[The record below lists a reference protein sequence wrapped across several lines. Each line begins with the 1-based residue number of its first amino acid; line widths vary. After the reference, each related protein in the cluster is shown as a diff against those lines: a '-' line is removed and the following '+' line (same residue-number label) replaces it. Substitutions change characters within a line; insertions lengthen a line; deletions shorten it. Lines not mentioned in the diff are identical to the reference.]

1 MVKNKNLRVLSI
13 SIILCSVYALWI
25 APLNPVQI
33 ANLKV
38 IDAFFYLS
46 SKFNPLPKVGQ
57 DIVLITVDDDSL
69 REVDI
74 RWPWPRSVIAQIIKK
89 VSANGPTAICVNFVF
104 AGKSVNP
111 QEDSVLIGSLKS
123 AGNVYAAAFF
133 GSNGKYV
140 IPDEAL
146 ALGLKDFGFV
156 NKPRDID
163 NTIRRMRPYFLS
175 QSGEIID
182 YSLSLK
188 VAGSI
193 MNSPPGNIGISVPLS
208 KDGTAYIKFF
218 GSLDKFNSISAWK
231 ILKDAA
237 DLSMLKNKLVFFGV
251 TSESFHDTYHTP
263 LGIMPGMVIDLN
275 ETLTYINKSFFRYA
289 KAEVNSII
297 LFIFVLIAVFGGLR
311 LSILSGIALTACE
324 ILILLSLGLL
334 LFLRNI
340 IIDPF
345 GPILLM
351 VVSTILLHGT
361 RYVVLIVE
369 NIVLRKEAVTDG
381 LTGLY
386 LYRYFEL
393 QLKRELESAF
403 HIHKNLALVIYDID
417 HFKKINDTYGHEF
430 GNIVLKAIAK
440 SLKDHSRKNNIIARY
455 GGEEFCIIVPGMK
468 RDHAIKYAE
477 RLRNMVSFLEFKT
490 DKDATAKLT
499 MSAGIIT
506 IEDAHSEDPTDFI
519 KAADCA
525 LYRSKNTGRDR
536 ISVFDKN
543 VDKIISS
550 PISFPLRPPTASS

>member
-1 MVKNKNLRVLSI
+1 MFKNKNLQVLVI
-13 SIILCSVYALWI
+13 AILLCVIYAWWL
-25 APLNPVQI
+25 APLRPVKI

-38 IDAFFYLS
+38 IDSFFYLN
-46 SKFNPLPKVGQ
+46 SKLNPLPKAGQ
-57 DIVLITVDDDSL
+57 DIALITVDDESL
-69 REVDI
+69 REVNI
-74 RWPWPRSVIAQIIKK
+74 SWPWPRSVIARIIKK
-89 VSANGPTAICVNFVF
+89 ISANGPAAICVNFVF
-104 AGKSVNP
+104 AGKSMDP
-111 QEDSVLIGSLKS
+111 QEDSVLINSLKE
-123 AGNVYAAAFF
+123 AKNVYAAAFF
-133 GSNGKYV
+133 GSDGKYV
-140 IPDEAL
+140 LPDKEL
-146 ALGLKDFGFV
+146 ALSLKDFGFV

-163 NTIRRMRPYFLS
+163 NTVRRMRPYFPS
-175 QSGEIID
+175 EAGGIID

-188 VAGSI
+188 AAGSM
-193 MNSPPGNIGISVPLS
+193 MNNLPGNIAASVPLS

-218 GSLDKFNSISAWK
+218 GSLDKFNSIPAWK
-231 ILKDAA
+231 VLKDTA
-237 DLSMLKNKLVFFGV
+237 DLSMLKNKLVFFGA
-251 TSESFHDTYHTP
+251 TSESFHDTYQTP
-263 LGIMPGMVIDLN
+263 LGIMPGMIIDLN

-289 KAEVNSII
+289 NHEANFII

-311 LSILSGIALTACE
+311 FSILSGIALTACE

-334 LFLRNI
+334 LFLKGI

-351 VVSTILLHGT
+351 VASTILLHGT
-361 RYVVLIVE
+361 RYVLLIVE

-393 QLKRELESAF
+393 QLKRELKSAF

-430 GNIVLKAIAK
+430 GNVALKAIAK
-440 SLKDHSRKNNIIARY
+440 SLKDHSRLNNIIARY

-490 DKDATAKLT
+490 DKGEIAKLT
-499 MSAGIIT
+499 MSAGIVT
-506 IEDAHSEDPTDFI
+506 IEDASSENPSNFI

-525 LYRSKNTGRDR
+525 LYRSKNTGRDK

-543 VDKIISS
+543 IDKITSS
-550 PISFPLRPPTASS
+550 

>member
-1 MVKNKNLRVLSI
+1 MLKNKNLRVLTI

-25 APLNPVQI
+25 APLNPIQT

-46 SKFNPLPKVGQ
+46 SKFNPLPKAGQ
-57 DIVLITVDDDSL
+57 DIVLIAVDDDSL
-69 REVDI
+69 REVGI
-74 RWPWPRSVIAQIIKK
+74 RWPWPRSVMAQIINEI
-89 VSANGPTAICVNFVF
+89 SANGPAVICVDFVF
-104 AGKSVNP
+104 AGKSVDP
-111 QEDSVLIGSLKS
+111 REDSVLMDSLRGAK
-123 AGNVYAAAFF
+123 NVYAAAFF
-133 GSNGKYV
+133 GSDGKYV
-140 IPDEAL
+140 VPDEAL
-146 ALGLKDFGFV
+146 VSGLKDFGFV

-188 VAGSI
+188 VAGSM
-193 MNSPPGNIGISVPLS
+193 MNSPPVNIGLSVPLS
-208 KDGTAYIKFF
+208 KNGTAYIKFF
-218 GSLDKFNSISAWK
+218 GSFDKFNSIPAWK
-231 ILKDAA
+231 VLKGAA
-237 DLSMLKNKLVFFGV
+237 DLSMLKNKVVFFGV

-275 ETLTYINKSFFRYA
+275 EVLTYKTNSFFRYA
-289 KAEVNSII
+289 SHEVNAII

-334 LFLRNI
+334 LFLNEI

-351 VVSTILLHGT
+351 VASTILLHGT
-361 RYVVLIVE
+361 RYVMLIVE

-393 QLKRELESAF
+393 QLKRELKSAF
-403 HIHKNLALVIYDID
+403 HLHKNLALVIYDID

-430 GNIVLKAIAK
+430 GNVVLKAIAK

-477 RLRNMVSFLEFKT
+477 RLRNMVSFLEFKR
-490 DKDATAKLT
+490 DKGETAKLT

-519 KAADCA
+519 KAADSA
-525 LYRSKNTGRDR
+525 LYKSKNAGRDR
-536 ISVFDKN
+536 ITVFNKD
-543 VDKIISS
+543 
-550 PISFPLRPPTASS
+550 

>member
-1 MVKNKNLRVLSI
+1 MLKNSIFRILSI
-13 SIILCSVYALWI
+13 SVILCSVYALWI

-46 SKFNPLPKVGQ
+46 SKFNPLPKSGQ
-57 DIVLITVDDDSL
+57 NIALVTVDDESL
-69 REVDI
+69 REVGA
-74 RWPWPRSVIAQIIKK
+74 RWPWPRSVMAEIIKRI
-89 VSANGPTAICVNFVF
+89 SANGPAVICVDFVF
-104 AGKSVNP
+104 AGKSVDP
-111 QEDSVLIGSLKS
+111 EDDSVLMDSLKG

-133 GSNGKYV
+133 GSDGKYV
-140 IPDEAL
+140 VPDEAL
-146 ALGLKDFGFV
+146 ALGLRDFGFV

-175 QSGEIID
+175 EAGEVID

-193 MNSPPGNIGISVPLS
+193 MNSPAGNIGISVPLS

-218 GSLDKFNSISAWK
+218 GSLDKFNSIPAWK
-231 ILKDAA
+231 VLKDTV
-237 DLSMLKNKLVFFGV
+237 DLSMLKNKMVFFGV

-275 ETLTYINKSFFRYA
+275 ETLTYMNRSFFRYA
-289 KAEVNSII
+289 GAEVNSMI
-297 LFIFVLIAVFGGLR
+297 LFIFVLVAVFGGLR

-324 ILILLSLGLL
+324 ILILLSLGLF
-334 LFLRNI
+334 LFLKDI
-340 IIDPF
+340 MIDPA

-351 VVSTILLHGT
+351 VSSTILLHGA

-393 QLKRELESAF
+393 QLKRELKSAF

-417 HFKKINDTYGHEF
+417 HFKKINDSYGHEF
-430 GNIVLKAIAK
+430 GNVVLRSIAK

-468 RDHAIKYAE
+468 RDHTIKYAE
-477 RLRNMVSFLEFKT
+477 RLRSMISHLEFKT
-490 DKDATAKLT
+490 DKAETIKIT
-499 MSAGIIT
+499 MSGGIVT
-506 IEDAHSEDPTDFI
+506 IEDAASDSATDFI
-519 KAADCA
+519 KSADLA
-525 LYRSKNTGRDR
+525 LYKSKNDGRDR
-536 ISVFDKN
+536 ISVFSK
-543 VDKIISS
+543 S
-550 PISFPLRPPTASS
+550 

>member
-1 MVKNKNLRVLSI
+1 MSAEKICYNYSMLKNSAFRILSI
-13 SIILCSVYALWI
+13 GIILCTVYALWI

-38 IDAFFYLS
+38 IDTFFYLA
-46 SKFNPLPKVGQ
+46 SKFNPLPKSGQ
-57 DIVLITVDDDSL
+57 DVVFITIDDDSL
-69 REVDI
+69 REVGI
-74 RWPWPRSVIAQIIKK
+74 RWPWPRSVMAQIIDKI
-89 VSANGPTAICVNFVF
+89 SAISPAAICVDFVF
-104 AGKSVNP
+104 TGKSVNP
-111 QEDSVLIGSLKS
+111 QEDLSLIDSFKE
-123 AGNVYAAAFF
+123 AKNVYAAAFF
-133 GSNGKYV
+133 GNDGRYV

-175 QSGEIID
+175 ERGDIID

-188 VAGSI
+188 VAGFI
-193 MNSPPGNIGISVPLS
+193 MNSLPGNIAISVPLS
-208 KDGTAYIKFF
+208 GDGTAYIKFF
-218 GSLDKFNSISAWK
+218 GSLDTFNFIPAWK
-231 ILKDAA
+231 VLKDAA
-237 DLSMLKNKLVFFGV
+237 DLSVLKNKLVFFGV

-289 KAEVNSII
+289 SHEVNSAI

-324 ILILLSLGLL
+324 ILVVLSLGLF
-334 LFLRNI
+334 LFLKGI
-340 IIDPF
+340 IIDPL

-351 VVSTILLHGT
+351 VVATILLHGT
-361 RYVVLIVE
+361 RYVVLIIE

-386 LYRYFEL
+386 LHRYFEL
-393 QLKRELESAF
+393 QLKRELKSAL
-403 HIHKNLALVIYDID
+403 HLHKNLALVIYDID
-417 HFKKINDTYGHEF
+417 HFKRINDTHGHEF
-430 GNIVLKAIAK
+430 GNIVLKGIAK
-440 SLKDHSRKNNIIARY
+440 SLKDHSRLNNIIARY

-490 DKDATAKLT
+490 DKDEIAKLT
-499 MSAGIIT
+499 MSAGIVT
-506 IEDAHSEDPTDFI
+506 VEDARSEDPTDFI
-519 KAADCA
+519 KAADNA
-525 LYRSKNTGRDR
+525 LYRSKNFGRDKL
-536 ISVFDKN
+536 SVFDKSYSL
-543 VDKIISS
+543 K
-550 PISFPLRPPTASS
+550 LKA

>member
-1 MVKNKNLRVLSI
+1 MFKNKNLQVL
-13 SIILCSVYALWI
+13 IITILLCVIYNWWL
-25 APLNPVQI
+25 APSKPVQ
-33 ANLKV
+33 AVNLKI
-38 IDAFFYLS
+38 IDTFFRIS
-46 SKFNPLPKVGQ
+46 SKFNPLPKAGR
-57 DIVLITVDDDSL
+57 DMVLIVVDDDSL
-69 REVDI
+69 REVGI
-74 RWPWPRSVIAQIIKK
+74 RWPWPRSVIADIINRI
-89 VSANGPTAICVNFVF
+89 SANGPAAICVDFVF

-111 QEDSVLIGSLKS
+111 QEDSVLIESLKR

-133 GSNGKYV
+133 SSDGKYV

-146 ALGLKDFGFV
+146 ALSMKDFGFV

-163 NTIRRMRPYFLS
+163 DTIRRMRPCFLS
-175 QSGEIID
+175 RSGEIID

-193 MNSPPGNIGISVPLS
+193 MNSPPGNIGIFAPLL

-218 GSLDKFNSISAWK
+218 GSPDKFNSISVWK
-231 ILKDAA
+231 VLKNAA
-237 DLSMLKNKLVFFGV
+237 DLSMLKNKLVFFGA

-263 LGIMPGMVIDLN
+263 LGIMPGMVIGLN
-275 ETLTYINKSFFRYA
+275 ETLTYLNKSFFRYSGNEA
-289 KAEVNSII
+289 NSII
-297 LFIFVLIAVFGGLR
+297 LFIFVLVAVLGSLR
-311 LSILSGIALTACE
+311 LSILSGIALTAGG
-324 ILILLSLGLL
+324 ILILLSLGLF
-334 LFLRNI
+334 LFLKGI

-351 VVSTILLHGT
+351 TASTVLLHGT
-361 RYVVLIVE
+361 RYAMLVVE
-369 NIVLRKEAVTDG
+369 NIVLRKDAVTDG

-393 QLKRELESAF
+393 QLKRELKNAF
-403 HIHKNLALVIYDID
+403 RLHKNLALVIYDID

-430 GNIVLKAIAK
+430 GNMALKTIAK
-440 SLKDHSRKNNIIARY
+440 SLKDHSRLNNIIARY

-477 RLRNMVSFLEFKT
+477 RLRNMVNSLEFKT
-490 DKDATAKLT
+490 DKGAPAKLT

-506 IEDAHSEDPTDFI
+506 IEDALSEDPTDLI

-543 VDKIISS
+543 IDKITSS
-550 PISFPLRPPTASS
+550 

>member
-1 MVKNKNLRVLSI
+1 MLKNSTFRILSI
-13 SIILCSVYALWI
+13 GIILCVVYALWI

-46 SKFNPLPKVGQ
+46 SKFNPLPKAGQ
-57 DIVLITVDDDSL
+57 DIVLIAVDDDSV

-74 RWPWPRSVIAQIIKK
+74 RWPWPRSVMADIIKK
-89 VSANGPTAICVNFVF
+89 ISANDPAAICVDFVF

-111 QEDSVLIGSLKS
+111 EEDSVLIDSLK
-123 AGNVYAAAFF
+123 AAKNVYAAAFF
-133 GSNGKYV
+133 GSDGKYV
-140 IPDEAL
+140 VPDEAL
-146 ALGLKDFGFV
+146 ALSLRDFGFV

-163 NTIRRMRPYFLS
+163 NTIRRMRPYFLT
-175 QSGEIID
+175 QSGDIID

-188 VAGSI
+188 VAGSV

-218 GSLDKFNSISAWK
+218 GSLDKFNSIPAWK
-231 ILKDAA
+231 VLKDAA

-289 KAEVNSII
+289 SHEVNSII

-324 ILILLSLGLL
+324 ILILLSLGLF
-334 LFLRNI
+334 LFLKEM
-340 IIDPF
+340 IIDPI

-351 VVSTILLHGT
+351 VASTILLHGT

-430 GNIVLKAIAK
+430 GNKGLKAIAK

-477 RLRNMVSFLEFKT
+477 RLRNLVSFLEFKT
-490 DKDATAKLT
+490 DKGEIVKVK
-499 MSAGIIT
+499 MSAGIVT
-506 IEDAHSEDPTDFI
+506 IEDASLDSATDFI
-519 KAADCA
+519 KSADLA
-525 LYRSKNTGRDR
+525 LYKSKNDGRDR
-536 ISVFDKN
+536 ISVFNK
-543 VDKIISS
+543 S
-550 PISFPLRPPTASS
+550 

>member
-1 MVKNKNLRVLSI
+1 MCYNIFMLKNKNI
-13 SIILCSVYALWI
+13 QILAITFAICAAYGLWL
-25 APLNPVQI
+25 APLKPVQI

-38 IDAFFYLS
+38 LDTFFALAS
-46 SKFNPLPKVGQ
+46 QLNPLPKTASN
-57 DIVLITVDDDSL
+57 IVLVTVDDESL
-69 REVDI
+69 REVNT
-74 RWPWPRSVIAQIIKK
+74 RWPWPRSMIAQIIKK
-89 VSANGPTAICVNFVF
+89 ISVNGPAAICVDFVF
-104 AGKSVNP
+104 AGKSVDP
-111 QEDSVLIGSLKS
+111 EEDSVLIDSLKG

-133 GSNGKYV
+133 GSDGKYV
-140 IPDEAL
+140 VPDEAL

-175 QSGEIID
+175 ESGEIID

-193 MNSPPGNIGISVPLS
+193 INSPPGNIGISVPLS

-218 GSLDKFNSISAWK
+218 GSLDKFNSIPAWK
-231 ILKDAA
+231 VLKDTA
-237 DLSMLKNKLVFFGV
+237 DLSVLKNKLVFFGV

-275 ETLTYINKSFFRYA
+275 ETLTYRTKSFFRYA
-289 KAEVNSII
+289 SHEVNSII
-297 LFIFVLIAVFGGLR
+297 LFIFVLITVFGGLR

-324 ILILLSLGLL
+324 ILILLSLGLF
-334 LFLRNI
+334 LFLKSV

-345 GPILLM
+345 GPILLILT
-351 VVSTILLHGT
+351 STILLHGT

-393 QLKRELESAF
+393 QLRRELKSAF

-417 HFKKINDTYGHEF
+417 HFKKINDNYGHEF
-430 GNIVLKAIAK
+430 GNVILKAVAK

-455 GGEEFCIIVPGMK
+455 GGEEFCIIVSGMK
-468 RDHAIKYAE
+468 RDHAVKYAE
-477 RLRNMVSFLEFKT
+477 RLRNMVSGLQFKT
-490 DKDATAKLT
+490 DKGEAVNIK
-499 MSAGIIT
+499 MSAGIVT
-506 IEDAHSEDPTDFI
+506 IEDARSEDVSDFI
-519 KAADCA
+519 KAADLA
-525 LYRSKNTGRDR
+525 LYKSKNTGRDR
-536 ISVFDKN
+536 ISVFGK
-543 VDKIISS
+543 
-550 PISFPLRPPTASS
+550 

>member
-1 MVKNKNLRVLSI
+1 MVKNNSLRVLSI
-13 SIILCSVYALWI
+13 AIILCSVYALWI
-25 APLNPVQI
+25 APLNPIQI

-46 SKFNPLPKVGQ
+46 SKFNPLPKAGQ
-57 DIVLITVDDDSL
+57 DIALIIVDDDSL
-69 REVDI
+69 REVNI
-74 RWPWPRSVIAQIIKK
+74 RWPWPRSMMAEIIRK
-89 VSANGPTAICVNFVF
+89 VSANDPAAICVDFVF

-111 QEDSVLIGSLKS
+111 EEDSALIDSLKG
-123 AGNVYAAAFF
+123 AKNVYAAAFF
-133 GSNGKYV
+133 GSDGKYV

-163 NTIRRMRPYFLS
+163 NTVRRMRPYFVS

-188 VAGSI
+188 VAGSV

-208 KDGTAYIKFF
+208 RDGTAYIKFF
-218 GSLDKFNSISAWK
+218 GGLDKFNSIPAWK
-231 ILKDAA
+231 VLKDAA
-237 DLSMLKNKLVFFGV
+237 DLSILKNKLVFFGV

-263 LGIMPGMVIDLN
+263 LGIMPGMVIDIN
-275 ETLTYINKSFFRYA
+275 ETLTYINKSFFRYTSH
-289 KAEVNSII
+289 EVNSII

-324 ILILLSLGLL
+324 ILILLSLGLS
-334 LFLRNI
+334 LFLKGV

-351 VVSTILLHGT
+351 AASTILLHGT

-369 NIVLRKEAVTDG
+369 NIVLRKEALTDG

-386 LYRYFEL
+386 QHRYFEL
-393 QLKRELESAF
+393 QLKRELKSAF

-417 HFKKINDTYGHEF
+417 HFKKVNDTYGHEF
-430 GNIVLKAIAK
+430 GNLVLKLIAK

-490 DKDATAKLT
+490 DKGATAKLT

-506 IEDAHSEDPTDFI
+506 IEDAPSEDPTDFI
-519 KAADCA
+519 KAADKA
-525 LYRSKNTGRDR
+525 LYESKNTGRDK
-536 ISVFDKN
+536 ISVFAK
-543 VDKIISS
+543 V
-550 PISFPLRPPTASS
+550 

>member
-1 MVKNKNLRVLSI
+1 MLKNSTFRILSI
-13 SIILCSVYALWI
+13 GIILCVVYTLWI

-46 SKFNPLPKVGQ
+46 SKFNPLPKAGQ
-57 DIVLITVDDDSL
+57 DIVLIAVDDDSL

-74 RWPWPRSVIAQIIKK
+74 RWPWPRSVMADIIKK
-89 VSANGPTAICVNFVF
+89 ISANDPAAICVDFVF

-111 QEDSVLIGSLKS
+111 EEDSVLIDSLK
-123 AGNVYAAAFF
+123 AAKNVYAAAFF
-133 GSNGKYV
+133 GSDGKYV

-175 QSGEIID
+175 QSGDIID

-188 VAGSI
+188 VAGSV

-218 GSLDKFNSISAWK
+218 GSLDKFNSIPAWK
-231 ILKDAA
+231 VLKDAA
-237 DLSMLKNKLVFFGV
+237 DLSILKNKLVFFGV

-289 KAEVNSII
+289 SHEVNSII

-324 ILILLSLGLL
+324 ILILLSLGLF
-334 LFLRNI
+334 LFLKEM
-340 IIDPF
+340 IIDPI

-351 VVSTILLHGT
+351 VASTILLHGT
-361 RYVVLIVE
+361 RYVVLVVE

-393 QLKRELESAF
+393 QLKRELKSAF

-417 HFKKINDTYGHEF
+417 HFKRINDTYGHEF

-477 RLRNMVSFLEFKT
+477 RLRNLVSFLEFKT
-490 DKDATAKLT
+490 DKGEIVKVK
-499 MSAGIIT
+499 MSAGIVT
-506 IEDAHSEDPTDFI
+506 IEDAALESATDFI
-519 KAADCA
+519 KSADLA
-525 LYRSKNTGRDR
+525 LYKSKNNGRDR
-536 ISVFDKN
+536 ISVFNK
-543 VDKIISS
+543 S
-550 PISFPLRPPTASS
+550 